1 VNRAFKIEKE
11 QIMRSKSKELML
23 KIRDFTEQF
32 TLEYSRTPSTAEIG
46 EALGISKTTAFNY
59 LKEMHQQGMVTYED
73 GVLHT
78 RVTEKLNNLTVN
90 IPLAGVIP
98 CGPPEEQIENT
109 DEYITLPRSLLG
121 EGEFF
126 ILRASGDSMVDA
138 GIDSGDLVIVR
149 KQIEA
154 NPGDIVAAII
164 NGESTLKRL
173 DIDRTYGTYKLLPEN
188 RQKNYLPIEV
198 EGTEGGVQ
206 GVAVKVL
213 KDLFH

>member
-1 VNRAFKIEKE
+1 
-11 QIMRSKSKELML
+11 MRSKSKELML